1 MTTIPIRPPSAKNVP
16 SSSSSGTDEPQDP
29 APLSFHARDEEALQ
43 ALRALGLTNPGT
55 MPDQETPLADLLLYA
70 LTPHGG
76 ARPDHGMVLSVAAEL
91 DAMAMFIE
99 GPLGVTLDMMARR
112 IRASVDLARRMS
124 SAAAAPPPPPPPEAA

>member
-1 MTTIPIRPPSAKNVP
+1 MTRVPIRQPSAKNVSS
-16 SSSSSGTDEPQDP
+16 SSSSSGLDEPQAPVP
-29 APLSFHARDEEALQ
+29 ASFNDRHED

-55 MPDQETPLADLLLYA
+55 VPDHQTPLADLLLYA

-91 DAMAMFIE
+91 DTMAMFIE

-112 IRASVDLARRMS
+112 IRAAVDVSRRM
-124 SAAAAPPPPPPPEAA
+124 SAAAAASPPPPEAA